1 VENVSVAIGSVK
13 ALQSFVNMCLSKL
26 GVSCPRLKCYF

>member
-13 ALQSFVNMCLSKL
+13 ALQSFVNMCLKL